1 MTHEII
7 HEPKSIPELIKEA
20 HENAIEHGWW
30 EEERSFGEQIALMH
44 SELSE
49 ALEDYRNER
58 GMTEVYYECKRDCSC
73 SIAMPGCEKCKYA
86 KPCGIPVELADT
98 IIRIFDTCG
107 KYGIDLERAIQI
119 KMAYNKTRPYRHG
132 GKKI

>member
-7 HEPKSIPELIKEA
+7 HKSKSITELIKEA

-49 ALEDYRNER
+49 ALEEYRDGR
-58 GMTEVYYECKRDCSC
+58 GFTEDYYECKEDFCPYPNRPCPDECSH
-73 SIAMPGCEKCKYA
+73 G
-86 KPCGIPVELADT
+86 KPCGIPIELADAV
-98 IIRIFDTCG
+98 IRIFDTCG
-107 KYGIDLERAIQI
+107 KYGIDLERAIEI
-119 KMAYNKTRPYRHG
+119 KMAYNKTRPYKHG
-132 GKKI
+132 GKRI